1 MHVFVTPFLRSGTFL
16 AVAVV
21 SAQIELAP
29 RILRVGRF
37 PRSSATI
44 WLSSGMTFFSFDSTL
59 FFHWKTLLNDFA
71 KFCVAAMSSAGH
83 PIQNPRA
90 VRSIYIQRS
99 TTLSSF
105 RSQLVVVVRLELVP
119 HFGFSGTVFAEPK
132 MSRSSRF

>member
-16 AVAVV
+16 DMVDL

-29 RILRVGRF
+29 RFLRVGRF
-37 PRSSATI
+37 PRSSARGI
-44 WLSSGMTFFSFDSTL
+44 WSSGMTFFSFDSIL
-59 FFHWKTLLNDFA
+59 FFHWKTLLNDFV
-71 KFCVAAMSSAGH
+71 KFSVAAMSSAGH

-90 VRSIYIQRS
+90 VGRIYIQRS